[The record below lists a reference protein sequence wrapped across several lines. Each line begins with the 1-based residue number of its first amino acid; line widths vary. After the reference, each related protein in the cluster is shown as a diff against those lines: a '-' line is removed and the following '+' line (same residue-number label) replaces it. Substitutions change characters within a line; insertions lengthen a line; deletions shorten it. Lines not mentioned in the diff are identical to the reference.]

1 MHIWYSHLNESYL
14 LKQQV
19 HYQDAIDLNM
29 KDHQLSQNDQIIV
42 ESQYLPRCIHATLEN
57 KTMHIEIEKQMSLKI
72 IGDTTILV
80 ESKTNDEELEMKINR
95 FHNIERCFFLCYNNQ
110 RIRMRCKNET
120 KIQSNDDAIFRYQ
133 GTK

>member
-1 MHIWYSHLNESYL
+1 MNYGYQDSKEVGPGKQGGKFGLNTGVVTKFEYNPNAG
-14 LKQQV
+14 KDGAE
-19 HYQDAIDLNM
+19 QDAIDLNM

-80 ESKTNDEELEMKINR
+80 ESKTNDEELEMKINPD
-95 FHNIERCFFLCYNNQ
+95 FI
-110 RIRMRCKNET
+110 T
-120 KIQSNDDAIFRYQ
+120 
-133 GTK
+133 